1 MLKYLITFLMIKMI
15 KIAEISKIKRRA
27 IKEIQKQIDETL
39 KKYSKEI
46 IADIAKQ
53 LPVGQYLTSGNGLC
67 FISDKNDNILA
78 RGNAWSRTARGNP
91 KLDFLASLQYHIADE
106 LEIRFDI
113 PQTIHGTSPL
123 EDKNR

>member
-1 MLKYLITFLMIKMI
+1 MI

-27 IKEIQKQIDETL
+27 IKEIQKQIDEIL

-46 IADIAKQ
+46 VADIATQ
-53 LPVGQYLTSGNGLC
+53 LPVEQCLTSGNGIC
-67 FISDKNDNILA
+67 FISDKNDNILSS
-78 RGNAWSRTARGNP
+78 GNAWSRTARGNP
-91 KLDFLASLQYHIADE
+91 KLDFLASLQYHMADE

-113 PQTIHGTSPL
+113 PQTIQGTRTL